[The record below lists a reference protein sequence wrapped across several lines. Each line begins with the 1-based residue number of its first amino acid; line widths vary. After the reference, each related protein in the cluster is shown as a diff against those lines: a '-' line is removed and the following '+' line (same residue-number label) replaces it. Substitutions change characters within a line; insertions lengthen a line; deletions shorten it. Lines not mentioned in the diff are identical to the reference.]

1 MKKQNLDRMGGR
13 RVTALRDSK
22 RSLELTNNTT
32 TDTTSG
38 ATSVPNRG
46 EGKEEGGT
54 KKRQRR
60 S

>member
-22 RSLELTNNTT
+22 RSLELTNTTNDTT
-32 TDTTSG
+32 TINT
-38 ATSVPNRG
+38 PNRG